1 MILTIDQGLSKR
13 LLLFIFVL
21 MGVITVSVI
30 TVSVITMSMITVGV
44 ITMSVITMGVIMAM
58 AMAMSKDG
66 KLDDVEEETC
76 PSSDHHEVF
85 LDLRRV
91 KNSQGGLIKQP
102 NCQTP
107 EEDNT

>member
-1 MILTIDQGLSKR
+1 
-13 LLLFIFVL
+13 
-21 MGVITVSVI
+21 MGV
-30 TVSVITMSMITVGV
+30 ITVGV
-44 ITMSVITMGVIMAM
+44 ITMGVITVGVIMAM

-66 KLDDVEEETC
+66 KLDDVEEETS

-91 KNSQGGLIKQP
+91 ENSQGGLIKQP

-107 EEDNT
+107 

>member
-1 MILTIDQGLSKR
+1 MIILTLDQGLSKG
-13 LLLFIFVL
+13 LLLFIFVTVP
-21 MGVITVSVI
+21 VI
-30 TVSVITMSMITVGV
+30 MITVGV
-44 ITMSVITMGVIMAM
+44 ITMGVITVGVITMGVITVGVIMAM

-66 KLDDVEEETC
+66 KLDDVEEETS

-91 KNSQGGLIKQP
+91 ENSQGGLIKQP

-107 EEDNT
+107 

>member
-1 MILTIDQGLSKR
+1 LLLLNFGYLVLIILTLDQGLSKG
-13 LLLFIFVL
+13 LLLFIFVTVP
-21 MGVITVSVI
+21 VI
-30 TVSVITMSMITVGV
+30 MITVGV
-44 ITMSVITMGVIMAM
+44 ITMGVITVGVIMAM

-66 KLDDVEEETC
+66 KLDDVEEETS

-91 KNSQGGLIKQP
+91 ENSQGGLIKQP

-107 EEDNT
+107 